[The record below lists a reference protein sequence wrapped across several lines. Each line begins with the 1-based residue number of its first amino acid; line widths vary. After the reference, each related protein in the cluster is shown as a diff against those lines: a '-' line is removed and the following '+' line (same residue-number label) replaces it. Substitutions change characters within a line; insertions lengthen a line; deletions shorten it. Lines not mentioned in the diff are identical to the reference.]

1 MFSAILSDMDLGSK
15 KCVPCEGGID
25 PFTAEQATPYLA
37 VIPGWQLASDAKSI
51 HREYRFKD
59 FKEALVFVNR
69 VGDLAERE
77 GHHPDI
83 ALGWGKVGIVLTT
96 HAIKGLSENDF
107 ILAYKIDA
115 GL

>member
-1 MFSAILSDMDLGSK
+1 MLIHMSMDLGSK

-25 PFTAEQATPYLA
+25 PFDQEQIKPYLE
-37 VIPGWQLASDAKSI
+37 VVPGWKVSDDSTSI
-51 HREYRFKD
+51 HRDYTFKD
-59 FKEALVFVNR
+59 FAEALAFVNK
-69 VGDLAERE
+69 VGSIAESE

-83 ALGWGKVGIVLTT
+83 TLGWGKVGITLTT

-115 GL
+115 H